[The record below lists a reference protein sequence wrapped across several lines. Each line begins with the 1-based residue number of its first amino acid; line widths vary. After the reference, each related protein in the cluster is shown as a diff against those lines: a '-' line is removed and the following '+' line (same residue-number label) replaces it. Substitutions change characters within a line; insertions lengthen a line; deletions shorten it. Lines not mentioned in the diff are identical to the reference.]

1 MEDDSQ
7 IMTLFYSILA
17 IPLSFIIL
25 YWTKTRKDKIRNES
39 GEMEYKTLGQ
49 ALTFFLIEGI
59 ALVGSLSILITAVSG
74 IVRYLIYVYG

>member
-7 IMTLFYSILA
+7 ITSLLYSILA
-17 IPLSFIIL
+17 IPISFIIL
-25 YWTKTRKDKIRNES
+25 YWTKTRKDKMRNES

-59 ALVGSLSILITAVSG
+59 ALVGSISILITAVSG
-74 IVRYLIYVYG
+74 IVRYIILTYA